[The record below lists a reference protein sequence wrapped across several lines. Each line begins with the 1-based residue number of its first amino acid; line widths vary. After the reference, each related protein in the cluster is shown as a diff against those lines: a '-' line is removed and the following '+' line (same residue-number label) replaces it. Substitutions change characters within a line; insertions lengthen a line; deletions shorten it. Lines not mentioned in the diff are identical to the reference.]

1 MIKVLK
7 CKDLMPGCDFIAKGE
22 TTQDV
27 LQQAAIHAKEVHGID
42 LTPVLIEQVK
52 LVIKDA

>member
-7 CKDLMPGCDFIAKGE
+7 CKDLMPGCDFKAKGE

-27 LQQAAIHAKEVHGID
+27 LQQTAIHAKEVHGIE
-42 LTPVLIEQVK
+42 LTPVLIEEVK
-52 LVIKDA
+52 LVIKDV